1 MDISIA
7 GYQFQPLG
15 SSPAKSAGTN
25 SGNTSFT
32 YQLSENHKVIVGS
45 GHTVPMRTE
54 NTLYF
59 GGQGDGQDVL
69 VTLTEDSTEDDPIV
83 RIQGHSLSGEF
94 DFIRHIKDIDPSNAS
109 YAEMCALMAWEERV
123 NPSGQK
129 GLLLAAPLGM
139 DVGNV
144 TRRQNF
150 VDLSSQYL
158 ASGKFSQSIA
168 DQAKRLLELYKK
180 LMQPSATESM
190 QKYSAYRRVSDMAL
204 INSLSV

>member
-7 GYQFQPLG
+7 GYQLQPLG
-15 SSPAKSAGTN
+15 SSPAKSAGTS
-25 SGNTSFT
+25 SGSTSFT

-59 GGQGDGQDVL
+59 GGSGDGQDVL
-69 VTLTEDSTEDDPIV
+69 VTLTEDSTDEDPIV

-129 GLLLAAPLGM
+129 GLLLATPLGM
-139 DVGNV
+139 GVGNV
-144 TRRQNF
+144 TQKQNF
-150 VDLSSQYL
+150 VDMSSQYL

-168 DQAKRLLELYKK
+168 DQTERLLELYKK
-180 LMQPSATESM
+180 LMQPDAAESM

-204 INSLSV
+204 INMTI